1 MWYASWCGRLFIFQ
15 TIIYMVVRYVFF
27 VILLHY
33 ACTESKTA
41 NRVSCNTR
49 EWFWQGG
56 REAIKIFVILSRGS
70 HTAHNCHHI
79 VDHVSLHLFPDISSR
94 HWAILLRV
102 LAEQVPVLYLG
113 SIRWSLCELFVCF
126 STKTFVGKKTP
137 LFSWGRKQ
145 KSFCCDEEEEEE
157 ASSCLAAV
165 SFRLCGSYF

>member
-41 NRVSCNTR
+41 NRVSCNIR

-79 VDHVSLHLFPDISSR
+79 VDHVSLHLFPDISSQDNYCKVR
-94 HWAILLRV
+94 YTCKWFWPRGGGGEGQWLLPCQ
-102 LAEQVPVLYLG
+102 A
-113 SIRWSLCELFVCF
+113 LCKGFFLSARADKCR
-126 STKTFVGKKTP
+126 SCHC
-137 LFSWGRKQ
+137 GR
-145 KSFCCDEEEEEE
+145 D
-157 ASSCLAAV
+157 V
-165 SFRLCGSYF
+165 DVWCGS